1 MGTIGMHGGSVV
13 NSLQA
18 SVKPYRM
25 WALTRDAS
33 KPNAQSLVKR
43 SVKVVSCNI
52 CVGDEA
58 EVRKAVEDAS
68 YAFVGALERVRSLMC
83 PLARL
88 LQAVT
93 NYWKHVDKAREIAE
107 GKLMGDA
114 AKAADIKLFILSSK
128 PSVTNLLKG
137 RLDKVSHCDSKAEAS
152 DYARETGIRI
162 VDVHVGG
169 HMSNF
174 VSFAKPRS
182 AGDGSYVVAASWK
195 PECRMP
201 LIDTYHDAG
210 LFVRLA
216 IEFDEFKKDD
226 GKIIFAYAEWV
237 TVGDQVKIL
246 SETLGKKVHYM
257 QMTDEQVRECLNA

>member
-1 MGTIGMHGGSVV
+1 MQY
-13 NSLQA
+13 L
-18 SVKPYRM
+18 R
-25 WALTRDAS
+25 R
-33 KPNAQSLVKR
+33 
-43 SVKVVSCNI
+43 
-52 CVGDEA
+52 DEA

-68 YAFVGALERVRSLMC
+68 YVFVGALERVRSLMC

-107 GKLMGDA
+107 GKLMVDA

-152 DYARETGIRI
+152 DYARSTGIRI
-162 VDVHVGG
+162 VDIHVGG
-169 HMSNF
+169 RMSNF
-174 VSFAKPRS
+174 VSFAKPQS
-182 AGDGSYVVAASWK
+182 AGDGSYVVAVSWK

-216 IEFDEFKKDD
+216 IESNGFKKGD

-257 QMTDEQVRECLNA
+257 QMTDEQLSKGMPERVIDDILQMYRYHEELWGKTYIRSNRENLARRPRTFSMLTTYPACRQ